1 MEEQLKIIYLH
12 GFNSSAESKKSKI
25 LNSYL
30 EREKLINLESPNL
43 NNSPKKAIFQIEKII
58 GDSSSR
64 VCLIGSSLGG
74 LYATFVADKYNLKSV
89 TLNPVVTNH
98 ISGMRDLVGSHKN
111 FHSDEEYEFTLKD
124 YFDLQKLGLEKL
136 KNPLNHFC
144 LIKMSDEV
152 LDHNVTFA
160 FFSKSYVL
168 SEKGG
173 NHSYD
178 DFFEKIPLILDYL
191 Y

>member
-1 MEEQLKIIYLH
+1 MEEQLRIIYLH

-25 LNSYL
+25 LDSYL
-30 EREKLINLESPNL
+30 EKEKLINLESPNL
-43 NNSPKKAIFQIEKII
+43 NNSPKKAISQIEKII
-58 GDSSSR
+58 RESSSR

-89 TLNPVVTNH
+89 TINPVVTNH

-111 FHSDEEYEFTLKD
+111 FHSEEEYEFTLKD
-124 YFDLQKLGLEKL
+124 YLDLQKLGLEKL
-136 KNPLNHFC
+136 KKPLNHFC

-152 LDHNVTFA
+152 LDHNITFA

-178 DFFEKIPLILDYL
+178 DFFAKIPLILDYM

>member
-25 LNSYL
+25 LDSYL
-30 EREKLINLESPNL
+30 EKEKLIYLESPNL
-43 NNSPKKAIFQIEKII
+43 NNSPKKAIFQIEKIVRE
-58 GDSSSR
+58 SSSR
-64 VCLIGSSLGG
+64 VCLVGSSLGG

-89 TLNPVVTNH
+89 TINPVVANH

-111 FHSDEEYEFTLKD
+111 FHSGKEYEFRLKD

-136 KNPLNHFC
+136 KSPLNHFC

-152 LDHNVTFA
+152 LDHNRTFA